1 MKGIFYFSGLYLILI
16 DKSVKNYKVEFVSY
30 NQPVMIGRFML
41 IFSRRRIDVTN
52 FSFQK
57 IDEND
62 GKFTI
67 EFNAEE
73 WDAQNILKQVQKQ
86 IDVFEAELV

>member
-52 FSFQK
+52 FSF
-57 IDEND
+57 
-62 GKFTI
+62 
-67 EFNAEE
+67 
-73 WDAQNILKQVQKQ
+73 
-86 IDVFEAELV
+86 